1 MYGPFLFILG
11 GKNSAD
17 RSLLVDLMYWVSKN
31 PPPAHLFL
39 ISGDRDFAGI
49 LHRLRMS
56 NYNILLASPDSAPNV
71 LCSAATIMWH
81 WSSLL
86 KGENLTGKLF
96 NQPPDGPYNSWYGYY
111 KAPLEDPFAVAEQST
126 CRSADESSLLAP
138 ESKLRPIPKAVKKH
152 ISQILSSYPEGIS
165 FVQLRNEVMKGNLD
179 RDLYGYKKFTHFLL
193 AMPNLLKLHR
203 EAGNLL
209 VRCVNTKSPDELVS
223 AAYDEPGMNNGQP
236 EVRSDSEIFNKKSS
250 CENITEKSTVNPVP
264 DPKLKSELS
273 NLLEAP
279 KEEKPMKMKMQNV
292 KTEAH
297 ATNLQDLKKEEYQ
310 RVPLPKR
317 NLQGLQEKYS
327 KVKLKNRTQK
337 DEVAPPV
344 VEKNE
349 NKMLVPDDHSSAF
362 GFGTF
367 RRIWMKLFGSRDTKR
382 DEASSG
388 KEVVS
393 QKTITP
399 CQSSEPVRAALFS
412 PSSHEALIDG
422 KTAYSGDSTSDIS
435 SQDSSF
441 SNQSSS
447 WFKFWR
453 SPKLD
458 DKVGKNGE
466 TVDCLKVDTKQLDEN
481 KVEKN
486 SEAAHVKSKQ
496 FEIFAKESFW
506 KEMESFIDS
515 SQGSALFSKSRT
527 RYSP

>member
-1 MYGPFLFILG
+1 MPFSFLFILG

-111 KAPLEDPFAVAEQST
+111 KAPLEDPFAVAEQSS

-138 ESKLRPIPKAVKKH
+138 ESKLRPIPKAVKRH

-165 FVQLRNEVMKGNLD
+165 IVQLRNELIKSNLD
-179 RDLYGYKKFTHFLL
+179 KDLYGYKKFSHFLL
-193 AMPNLLKLHR
+193 SMPQILKLHGD
-203 EAGNLL
+203 AGNLL
-209 VRCVNTKSPDELVS
+209 VRYVNIKYPDELVS
-223 AAYDEPGMNNGQP
+223 SAYDEPGMNNGQP
-236 EVRSDSEIFNKKSS
+236 KVGSDSEIFNKKSS
-250 CENITEKSTVNPVP
+250 CENITEKSTVSPVS
-264 DPKLKSELS
+264 DPKVKSELS
-273 NLLEAP
+273 NLQEAP
-279 KEEKPMKMKMQNV
+279 KEEKPIKMKMQDV
-292 KTEAH
+292 KTEAR
-297 ATNLQDLKKEEYQ
+297 AANLQDLKKEDNQ
-310 RVPLPKR
+310 RVPLHKR
-317 NLQGLQEKYS
+317 NLQEIQEKYS
-327 KVKLKNRTQK
+327 KVKLKNQTQK

-344 VEKNE
+344 VENNE
-349 NKMLVPDDHSSAF
+349 NKKRVPDDHSSAI

-382 DEASSG
+382 HEASSG
-388 KEVVS
+388 KDAVS
-393 QKTITP
+393 QKTTEPP
-399 CQSSEPVRAALFS
+399 CAAIFS

-422 KTAYSGDSTSDIS
+422 KTAQSGDPTSEIS
-435 SQDSSF
+435 SQNSSF

-447 WFKFWR
+447 WFKFWT
-453 SPKLD
+453 SQKLD

-466 TVDCLKVDTKQLDEN
+466 TVDCLKVDTKQLDEI

-486 SEAAHVKSKQ
+486 SEAAHVKSTQ
-496 FEIFAKESFW
+496 FEIFAKELFW
-506 KEMESFIDS
+506 KEIESFIDS